1 MLIALDD
8 PLVPE
13 ALLETAKTFA
23 GKLFFFW
30 WKDICNSEKI
40 FVTLWFLTK
49 FHTFVRTYFTF
60 FALRVASKQNVI
72 FATTRHGGHLGYF
85 EGGIATPN
93 TTTWIDRLVVQYCDA
108 IAAKNRHI
116 EQHA

>member
-1 MLIALDD
+1 MLNALDD

-23 GKLFFFW
+23 GKLFFFF
-30 WKDICNSEKI
+30 DEKI

-60 FALRVASKQNVI
+60 FALRVASKQNVV

-85 EGGIATPN
+85 EGGIAAPN

>member
-1 MLIALDD
+1 MLNALDD

-13 ALLETAKTFA
+13 ALLEMAKTFA
-23 GKLFFFW
+23 GKFFW
-30 WKDICNSEKI
+30 MKRYP
-40 FVTLWFLTK
+40 K